1 MSAVRGFAL
10 PVPIACPQRLD
21 KPARTVARIF
31 RLVQTISERRRL
43 DRVAPGRRSCH
54 PVVLTLFPF
63 NIRDL
68 IGFDDTGECA
78 Q

>member
-10 PVPIACPQRLD
+10 PAPIARAQRLD
-21 KPARTVARIF
+21 KPAETVARIF
-31 RLVQTISERRRL
+31 RFVQAISERRRL

-54 PVVLTLFPF
+54 PVVPTLFPF
-63 NIRDL
+63 NLRNL
-68 IGFDDTGECA
+68 IGFDDTGGRA